1 MVNLK
6 RDHYSQFDQILFLVY
21 LGNMVDVSKK
31 EIKELLFEQT
41 TVILNAV
48 DEKLNIFKADINTKF
63 EKMDGR
69 LNKIEEAIREL
80 TLTLDEF
87 MKRVINQDEEI
98 VLLRAKVDKI
108 TAFIKEKFGVEI
120 SAQ

>member
-1 MVNLK
+1 MADYVT
-6 RDHYSQFDQILFLVY
+6 
-21 LGNMVDVSKK
+21 KK
-31 EIKELLFEQT
+31 ELRDLLSEQT
-41 TVILNAV
+41 EVILNAV
-48 DEKLNIFKADINTKF
+48 DGKFGLLKA
-63 EKMDGR
+63 E
-69 LNKIEEAIREL
+69 IEENRRLIKDL

-108 TAFIKEKFGVEI
+108 AGFIKEKFGVEI